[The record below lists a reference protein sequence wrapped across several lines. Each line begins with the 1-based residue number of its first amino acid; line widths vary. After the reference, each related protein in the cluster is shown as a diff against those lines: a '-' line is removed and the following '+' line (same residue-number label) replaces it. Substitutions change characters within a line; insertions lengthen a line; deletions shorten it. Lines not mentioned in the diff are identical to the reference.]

1 MADSSRNKKSDP
13 RFGAYSLAIVFA
25 IAIAFGVFVLP
36 RLGPKREALPAP
48 DFALP
53 VIHGGEAGARV
64 RLSEQRGK
72 AVLLD
77 FWASWCKPCREEAA
91 VIERIRARHP
101 ELVVLGVN
109 VSDSAEAAAAYLAA
123 EKPGWVVL
131 RDEEGSANQ
140 AYSIQTLPTLVTVD
154 KAGNIAA
161 VRGRFVP
168 EKELSALVAQI
179 LD

>member
-1 MADSSRNKKSDP
+1 MADATKKKTTDTK
-13 RFGAYSLAIVFA
+13 FGAYSIAIVLAIA
-25 IAIAFGVFVLP
+25 AAFGALVLP
-36 RLGPKREALPAP
+36 RLGPKRESVVAP

-77 FWASWCKPCREEAA
+77 FWASWCKPCRDQAK
-91 VIERIRARHP
+91 VIESVRTRHP

-109 VSDSAEAAAAYLAA
+109 VSDSPGAAAAYLAA
-123 EKPGWVVL
+123 EKPSWVVL
-131 RDEEGSANQ
+131 RDDDGSAHDNY
-140 AYSIQTLPTLVTVD
+140 AIQTLPTLVSVD
-154 KAGNIAA
+154 KEGKVVA

-168 EKELSALVAQI
+168 EKELNALVAEI